1 MKLFTP
7 KTPEQLAQSELLD
20 AQRQLLQA
28 QSASE
33 EWASVVQ
40 FNNKRIARLRNY
52 LLVQPT
58 PNPKVAK

>member
-1 MKLFTP
+1 MKLFNRH
-7 KTPEQLAQSELLD
+7 TPEQLAQAELLE

-40 FNNKRIARLRNY
+40 FNTLRIARLRNY
-52 LLVQPT
+52 LLIQPA
-58 PNPKVAK
+58 PKAAK